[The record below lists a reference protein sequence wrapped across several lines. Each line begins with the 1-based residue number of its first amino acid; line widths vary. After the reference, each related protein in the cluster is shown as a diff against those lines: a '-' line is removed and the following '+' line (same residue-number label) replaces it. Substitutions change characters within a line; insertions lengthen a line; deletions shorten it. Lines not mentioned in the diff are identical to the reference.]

1 MEASLIKGKL
11 GRGTLGIARVPLPL
25 FVLIRA
31 IRFQPL
37 RELKPYHL
45 AKNTHTGI
53 TRQSNSLLNLHKA
66 PQVPHM
72 SASS

>member
-1 MEASLIKGKL
+1 MCPLPLSVQVWKWKEATLIKGKL
-11 GRGTLGIARVPLPL
+11 GRGTLAIPRVPLPL

-45 AKNTHTGI
+45 AKNTH
-53 TRQSNSLLNLHKA
+53 
-66 PQVPHM
+66 PV
-72 SASS
+72 